1 MPRRSRSRSR
11 SPVRN
16 SRDRPRDSYREDRPP
31 RSPRDYGRDDR
42 YRDRGRGG
50 YDRGERRGGR
60 GGGRER
66 YGRDDE
72 PPQRRPQ
79 EWGVRDRHADEG
91 RGGHRRGGDGDRDHE
106 RQRGRGSANDDERRP
121 SPPRGSQPRSR
132 SRSRSPSGP
141 PPEQPNFN
149 QSGLL
154 AAATNTVTHADG
166 TSTVLK
172 YNEPPEARKPSQGWR
187 LYVFKGDEQVD
198 LLHIHRQSAYLF
210 GRDKA
215 VADVAVD
222 HPSCSKQHAAIQFRQ
237 VQERDEWGASKPV
250 VKPFIID
257 LESTNGTHV
266 NGTEIPASRYYE
278 LKASDVVKFGLSAR
292 EYVLLHDEA

>member
-1 MPRRSRSRSR
+1 
-11 SPVRN
+11 
-16 SRDRPRDSYREDRPP
+16 
-31 RSPRDYGRDDR
+31 
-42 YRDRGRGG
+42 
-50 YDRGERRGGR
+50 
-60 GGGRER
+60 
-66 YGRDDE
+66 
-72 PPQRRPQ
+72 
-79 EWGVRDRHADEG
+79 VRDRRAETG
-91 RGGHRRGGDGDRDHE
+91 RRGSPRGGDRDRDRE
-106 RQRGRGSANDDERRP
+106 RGPGRGSTNDIERRP
-121 SPPRGSQPRSR
+121 SPQHRSQPR

-166 TSTVLK
+166 TTTVLK

-187 LYVFKGDEQVD
+187 LYVFKGTEQVD

-215 VADVAVD
+215 VADVPVD

-292 EYVLLHDEA
+292 EYVLLHDDA